1 MFNSS
6 QNAQENVSHNSM
18 DADGVPAPLSA
29 RSRELA
35 GAAAGAAIG
44 SAVGVF
50 CGPAGVLAGALFGAA
65 VGALAGRTSKEA
77 DRQAEKNDAALDA
90 EIGVSG
96 GDMGAPSLR
105 SWRLPEYNRDGD
117 CFADLEEC
125 CSDRQY
131 VEEREAA

>member
-1 MFNSS
+1 MSDS
-6 QNAQENVSHNSM
+6 IQNAQNTVSRNSM
-18 DADGVPAPLSA
+18 DADGVPPPPSA

-50 CGPAGVLAGALFGAA
+50 CGPVGILAGALFGAA

-77 DRQAEKNDAALDA
+77 DTRAEKNDAALDA

-96 GDMGAPSLR
+96 GDIGAPSLR
-105 SWRLPEYNRDGD
+105 SWRLPEHNREAYS
-117 CFADLEEC
+117 FADVEELY
-125 CSDRQY
+125 SEQKY
-131 VEEREAA
+131 VEERKAA